1 MFGLVKILARKSD
14 LDWRLKAKPP
24 PIIFNNAC
32 PNCNMEISSDRLIL
46 GVPCKK
52 CLNMALGE
60 IKKAKKKMSRIEFL
74 KFIDGKMDYSRGDGF
89 KRLVKLELEVDFIEN
104 ISKRI
109 SGNRL
114 WSAQRTWA
122 KRLVKGISFSITA
135 PTGLGK
141 TYFGMVSAIYMALR
155 GKKTLIVV
163 PTAALVSHVL
173 KKLREYIEKI
183 GEDITCIGYHARMSS
198 SDKKEFL
205 KSITSGDFDIMVITS
220 KFLARRFGL
229 IEKMLFDLVFVDDV
243 DALLK
248 SSKNIDRVLLLVGFT
263 QKHIEKALDLVR
275 RKQNFMY
282 LPKKSR
288 EKLLELTRKFR
299 EELNEYR
306 SKNPVGQV
314 IIASATGAA
323 RGLRVKILRELLN
336 FTIGS
341 TRGGLRNI
349 VDSYYI
355 MRKGEKDVVK
365 GLVEKLGR
373 GGIIFIH
380 RINRKLVEKL
390 IRDIGGL
397 GFSVGDATKQVNI
410 DELIEKFATGEL
422 DILIG
427 AASYYGKLARG
438 LDIPQLIRYAIF
450 VGVPHFKFPLEV
462 NERTHPV
469 KGFIILNEVVEYVKD
484 KSLKGNIL
492 RLISSFRS
500 KFMRLKM
507 TTKQQIIQAIMEGE
521 KLQSK
526 RLESIKNLCLDV
538 LRMAAR
544 LLRDEE
550 IVRELKRSPFVE
562 IREKNGRLFIYIPD
576 AKTYIQG
583 SGRTSRLYAG
593 GITKGLAVVVT
604 KRRKLLEALKRRVR
618 WYLEKIEWKDFRELN
633 LQKIIK
639 EIDKDRETVKAIL
652 EGRISKEFKELTRS
666 ALVIVE
672 SPTKAKTIAR
682 FFGRPARRLVG
693 GFLAYEVATGDYI
706 LNIIATRGHIYD
718 LVLADI
724 DMADFEVLK
733 KFFNITSYLYGVKV
747 VKKRNKKYVYVPEY
761 DVLGI
766 CRECGKRF
774 TGKYKKCPRCGKT
787 NVISQWEI
795 LDALREVANE
805 VDEILIA
812 TDPDSEGE
820 KIGFDIALLLA
831 PYADKIKRI
840 EYHAVTLA
848 EIRNALK
855 NPREIDL
862 KRVEAQLVRRILDRW
877 VGFAF
882 SHLLWRVRRI
892 KNKFYAYSAGRVQT
906 PVLGWIIDRF
916 NEYKK
921 NKTYIYILTL
931 SNGYTVAFEEDQIP
945 RERWEA
951 LKGAKVKV
959 DIRDEQVQVLNPPPP
974 YNTADF
980 LKDISMQL
988 RISSTEAMRILQE
1001 LFESGLITYHR
1012 TDSTRV
1018 SPEGI
1023 NVAKEYIQ
1031 NAFGDLSLFQPRKW
1045 GGDEEGAHECIRP
1058 TMPVTADTLVRMLQ
1072 TGELVL
1078 AIRFTKRHYAVYQ
1091 QIFKRFIASQMVPA
1105 KIKRAKIDLIFDEDI
1120 RTAIEGITD
1129 IVEKGFTSV
1138 YSLNTLPRFG
1148 DGISVDKVDRIKISK
1163 TPLFTESDVIE
1174 MMRKEGIGRPSTYAI
1189 ILDILFKRG
1198 YIKASP
1204 FKKKIFPLKRGIK
1217 IYEILVKRVNTYA
1230 RKLKKIDESLAE
1242 ELKKFITV
1250 EGTRELEREMDEI
1263 EKGEINYQD
1272 VLMRIHMAL
1281 KALLKDL
1288 RKYYR
1293 KELLPRL
1300 EQKIQAMKKSTS

>member
-1 MFGLVKILARKSD
+1 MKILVARSKGVKS
-14 LDWRLKAKPP
+14 KEFPKPP

-32 PNCNMEISSDRLIL
+32 PNCGGEITSDRLII

-52 CLNMALGE
+52 CLKLQLS
-60 IKKAKKKMSRIEFL
+60 KVKRAKKRMDRLEFL
-74 KFIDGKMDYSRGDGF
+74 KYIYENTDLQRGDGF
-89 KRLVKLELEVDFIEN
+89 KKIYELEMEVNRINE
-104 ISKRI
+104 ISKKI

-114 WSAQRTWA
+114 WSAQKTWA

-141 TYFGMVSAIYMALR
+141 TYFGMVAAIYMAMK
-155 GKKTLIVV
+155 GKRTLIVV

-173 KKLREYIEKI
+173 KKLKEYIDKVDSEI
-183 GEDITCIGYHARMSS
+183 VCVGYHARISS
-198 SDKKEFL
+198 QEKAEFL
-205 KSITSGDFDIMVITS
+205 NKLNTGDFNIMVITS
-220 KFLARRFGL
+220 KFLARRFSL
-229 IEKMLFDLVFVDDV
+229 LEKIFFDLVFVDDV

-248 SSKNIDRVLLLVGFT
+248 SSKNIDRVLFLVGFK
-263 QKHIEKALDLVR
+263 QKHIDKALDLVR

-282 LPKKSR
+282 LTRKAR
-288 EKLLELTRKFR
+288 QRLLELTKKFR
-299 EELNEYR
+299 EEINEYR
-306 SKNPVGQV
+306 KKNPVGQV

-349 VDSYYI
+349 VDSYYLVK
-355 MRKGEKDVVK
+355 KGETDVVK
-365 GLVEKLGR
+365 NLMKKLGK
-373 GGIIFIH
+373 GGIIFMY
-380 RINRKLVEKL
+380 RVKRKLVDKIISDAEEL
-390 IRDIGGL
+390 GL
-397 GFSVGDATKQVNI
+397 KVGDATKPVNI
-410 DELIEKFATGEL
+410 DVLIEKFAEGEL
-422 DILIG
+422 DILVG

-450 VGVPHFKFPLEV
+450 VGVPHFKFPLEITDK
-462 NERTHPV
+462 THPI
-469 KGFIILNEVVEYVKD
+469 KGFIILNEVVELIKD
-484 KSLKGNIL
+484 KQKKGKIL
-492 RLISSFRS
+492 RLISNFRT

-507 TTKQQIIQAIMEGE
+507 AKKQQIIEAIMEKK
-521 KLQSK
+521 KLPTK
-526 RLESIKNLCLDV
+526 KLEAIKEICLNV
-538 LRMAAR
+538 LEAAKE
-544 LLRDEE
+544 LLSDSE
-550 IVRELKRSPFVE
+550 IVKELKKSPFVE
-562 IREKNGRLFIYIPD
+562 IREIGGRLYIHIPD

-604 KRRKLLEALKRRVR
+604 RRRKLLEALKRRAR
-618 WYLEKIEWKDFRELN
+618 WYIDKIEWVDFKEMNLKKVLREIN
-633 LQKIIK
+633 RDRKIIK
-639 EIDKDRETVKAIL
+639 EIL
-652 EGRISKEFKELTRS
+652 EGKISKEFKELTRS

-682 FFGRPARRLVG
+682 FFGRPARRSIG
-693 GFLAYEVATGDYI
+693 GFILYEVATGDYI

-718 LVLADI
+718 LTLADI
-724 DMADFEVLK
+724 DMADFEIMK
-733 KFFNITSYLYGVKV
+733 KFFDTTSYLFGVRV
-747 VKKRNKKYVYVPEY
+747 VRKRSKRKFEYVPEY

-766 CRECGKRF
+766 CRDCGKRF
-774 TGKYKKCPRCGKT
+774 TGKYKKCPRCGST

-795 LDALREVANE
+795 LEAIREVANE

-831 PYADKIKRI
+831 PYAERIKRI

-848 EIRNALK
+848 EIRRALN
-855 NPREIDL
+855 NPRDIEL

-877 VGFAF
+877 VGFTF

-921 NKTYIYILTL
+921 NKTYIYIFTL
-931 SNGYTVAFEEDQIP
+931 SNGYTVSFEE
-945 RERWEA
+945 REGLKEVWES
-951 LKGAKVKV
+951 LKGKKISVK
-959 DIRDEQVQVLNPPPP
+959 IEDEQIVEMNPFPP

-988 RISSTEAMRILQE
+988 KISSTEAMRILQE

-1031 NAFGDLSLFQPRKW
+1031 NTYGNLAQFQPRTW
-1045 GGDEEGAHECIRP
+1045 GKEEEGAHECIRP
-1058 TMPVTADTLVRMLQ
+1058 TMPVTADTIVRMLQ

-1091 QIFKRFIASQMVPA
+1091 QIFKRFIASQMRPA
-1105 KIKRAKIDLIFDEDI
+1105 KVKRAKIRIILGEGLESEL
-1120 RTAIEGITD
+1120 EGI
-1129 IVEKGFTSV
+1129 ISIMEKGFMDV
-1138 YSLNTLPRFG
+1138 YPINILPSFSG
-1148 DGISVDKVDRIKISK
+1148 DIYIKDVDRIKISK
-1163 TPLFTESDVIE
+1163 SPLYTESDIID
-1174 MMRKEGIGRPSTYAI
+1174 MMRREGIGRPSTYAI

-1204 FKKKIFPLKRGIK
+1204 FKKKIFPLKRGIT
-1217 IYEILVKRVNTYA
+1217 IYNILTRRINTYA
-1230 RKLKKIDESLAE
+1230 KKLKKLDERLAE

-1263 EKGEINYQD
+1263 EKGGANYQD
-1272 VLMRIHMAL
+1272 VLLRIHMAL
-1281 KALLKDL
+1281 KSILKDL

-1293 KELLPRL
+1293 KELLPRI
-1300 EQKIQAMKKSTS
+1300 EQKIQKMKQSTS